1 MRNILESKYFIYIL
15 IHDLIKRNPKSKS
28 TVNLLASK
36 NFPETNTK
44 RFLRI
49 FKRISSW
56 NLNHKFKLITQQWFL
71 IKIKIKKFDT
81 KRIMQYKQNHVYI
94 DILIYSW
101 DIYIYL
107 YTQKLIY
114 KNIKWSNFNFR
125 ILLYSY
131 LYFQSLQQ
139 ISYAISK
146 SSPWTTPTP
155 RILPTFYKI
164 TPYSLRFLVYSISIE
179 SSPQYF
185 PSI

>member
-81 KRIMQYKQNHVYI
+81 KRIMYYKQNHVYI

-101 DIYIYL
+101 DIYIFIYAKVNL
-107 YTQKLIY
+107 QKYQMIKFQFSYTFVFVFI
-114 KNIKWSNFNFR
+114 F
-125 ILLYSY
+125 
-131 LYFQSLQQ
+131 
-139 ISYAISK
+139 
-146 SSPWTTPTP
+146 
-155 RILPTFYKI
+155 
-164 TPYSLRFLVYSISIE
+164 SISTTNIVHHLE
-179 SSPQYF
+179 K
-185 PSI
+185 